1 MWHHVPQ
8 WSAVVQSSVSSTRLY
23 AWTEYAVCSKKPW
36 AWKLKYEKSFLFE
49 VMNTQAVDLR
59 KNFFKVIVENLGFFF
74 PNYTFF
80 SNYMFSDTSFSWQIY
95 RVKYVHATAYK
106 SVREVQHKT
115 AWMFLS
121 MGWSS
126 PCETVSKKVQWHSSS
141 SS

>member
-1 MWHHVPQ
+1 
-8 WSAVVQSSVSSTRLY
+8 
-23 AWTEYAVCSKKPW
+23 
-36 AWKLKYEKSFLFE
+36 
-49 VMNTQAVDLR
+49 MNTQAVDLR

-115 AWMFLS
+115 A
-121 MGWSS
+121 
-126 PCETVSKKVQWHSSS
+126 
-141 SS
+141 